1 MRRAPI
7 FSVTL
12 TRRGWSLVGAAL
24 GLVVGSFL
32 LGTVEM
38 LILGVSAI
46 ALLATVAWWLA
57 ARHAPDLA
65 VQRRVKPDRLHVGS
79 DGRIDL

>member
-1 MRRAPI
+1 MRRTSI

-32 LGTVEM
+32 LGTIEM

-46 ALLATVAWWLA
+46 ALLAAVVVAGSRCG
-57 ARHAPDLA
+57 ARPTSRCNGA
-65 VQRRVKPDRLHVGS
+65 
-79 DGRIDL
+79 